1 MRQIFA
7 VLFILFFLSTN
18 AQTLPVE
25 STTAQ
30 TQPLLISQNQYARE
44 VNAAQYPAVPQ
55 SPAQKELKLV
65 IVTLDGYRWQEQFG
79 GVSKMLQKRLFGKI
93 IHTRCLLYLNTAGKL
108 FIHFIFWL
116 YKVIRRRKFQQT
128 FCAYNTASLQRI
140 GATTHTKMWQ

>member
-30 TQPLLISQNQYARE
+30 TQPLLISQNQYAQE

-79 GVSKMLQKRLFGKI
+79 GVSKMLQKRLFKDPKFDKAFASKI
-93 IHTRCLLYLNTAGKL
+93 TAR
-108 FIHFIFWL
+108 
-116 YKVIRRRKFQQT
+116 YTRRKAKNIDAFYVVY
-128 FCAYNTASLQRI
+128 CN
-140 GATTHTKMWQ
+140 